1 MTRPRNRRLSCFLV
15 AAVFLGALWT
25 SGRAWAQAI
34 EKPPVQTFTG
44 ELVLGMS
51 AAFTG
56 TSRGLGIELYRGSQ
70 AYFQYINT
78 HGGVNGRRIV
88 LRTLDD
94 GYNPDPAVENTIRF
108 LDDDS
113 VIALYSY
120 VGTPTVAR
128 VLPLLML
135 ERNRPRYL
143 FFPFTGG
150 QPLREAPY
158 DEYVFNMR
166 ASYLEETAGLVSKF
180 IEIGRPRIAVFYQA
194 DAYGRSGWDG
204 VRRAL
209 RERGLD
215 IAGEASYRRGAT
227 FDESMGAQ
235 AAIIKDSKPD
245 AIISVGS
252 YEACAAFIRDARAA
266 GMNVPIANLSFVGSE
281 NMLKLVLQA
290 GGKELARDLI
300 NSQVVPCYEDLS
312 LPAVR
317 EYRELMDEYAPK
329 APEGFDLS
337 DYESPRYSFVSFEGF
352 LNAKVMVH
360 ILQRLGPDS
369 RSGSIR
375 RAAETLNR
383 LDIGIDEPVGFSRD
397 DHQGL
402 EEVYYTTVADGTFV
416 PLKDW
421 SQWRKE

>member
-1 MTRPRNRRLSCFLV
+1 MTRPRNRYLPCILT
-15 AAVFLGALWT
+15 AAVVLGALWT
-25 SGRAWAQAI
+25 TSHAWAQTAGT
-34 EKPPVQTFTG
+34 PPVQSFTG

-56 TSRGLGIELYRGSQ
+56 TSRGLGIELYRGSH
-70 AYFQYINT
+70 AYFQYIND

-128 VLPLLML
+128 VLPLLVL
-135 ERNRPRYL
+135 ERRQPRSL

-150 QPLREAPY
+150 QPLREEPY
-158 DEYVFNMR
+158 DTYVFNLR
-166 ASYLEETAGLVSKF
+166 ASYLEETDGLVSKF
-180 IEIGRPRIAVFYQA
+180 LDIGRSRIAVFYQA

-215 IAGEASYRRGAT
+215 IAGEASYHRGAT
-227 FDESMGAQ
+227 FDESMAAQ
-235 AAIIKDSKPD
+235 ALIIKDAKPD

-266 GMNVPIANLSFVGSE
+266 GLDVPIANLSFVGSE
-281 NMLKLVLQA
+281 NMLELVMQA
-290 GGKELARDLI
+290 GGELTRDLI

-317 EYRELMDEYAPK
+317 EYRELMDEYAPS
-329 APEGFDLS
+329 APKGFDVLG
-337 DYESPRYSFVSFEGF
+337 YESPRYSFVSFEGF

-369 RSGSIR
+369 HSGSIR

-383 LDIGIDEPVGFSRD
+383 LDIGIDEPVRFSRD

-402 EEVYYTTVADGTFV
+402 KDVYYTTVADGKFV

-421 SQWRKE
+421 SQWRQ